1 MKLRGGRSIGEA
13 AKGGMKLR
21 IPKLREDDPA
31 RPMSGEE
38 RDQTLCLACR
48 AAVRLL
54 DDQAIDTDG
63 VVPAVRDEQ
72 MPLPE
77 SSRRLIRR
85 LATERR
91 ERIAARRSARQT

>member
-1 MKLRGGRSIGEA
+1 
-13 AKGGMKLR
+13 MKLR
-21 IPKLREDDPA
+21 IPKLHEDDPA
-31 RPMSGEE
+31 RPMTGEE
-38 RDQTLCLACR
+38 RDQALRLACR

-54 DDQAIDTDG
+54 DDQAIDSEE
-63 VVPAVRDEQ
+63 VAPAVRDEQ
-72 MPLPE
+72 VPLPK